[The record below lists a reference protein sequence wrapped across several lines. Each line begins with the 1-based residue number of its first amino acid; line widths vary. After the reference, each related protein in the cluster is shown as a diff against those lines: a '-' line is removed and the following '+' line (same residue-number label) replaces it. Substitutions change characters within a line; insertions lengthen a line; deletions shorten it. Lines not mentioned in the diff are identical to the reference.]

1 MTNLNRPARLNRTLL
16 GVLGVVLLAAGVFTV
31 ATHFGL
37 LTAVAADAPLVPEL
51 IDLPTWA
58 FYVTAGVA
66 IVLGL
71 LCLRWI
77 LAQLVRAPKT
87 HTWRFDQDPARG
99 RTELAASTAIT
110 PFVDEVTAYPGVHAV
125 RATLAGRREAPALAM
140 VVSAEQ
146 DGDLADIRRRIDT
159 VGLPRLRQALDLD
172 TVPVTIEFRFSNTT
186 GARAL

>member
-1 MTNLNRPARLNRTLL
+1 MTNLNRPARLNRVLL
-16 GVLGVVLLAAGVFTV
+16 GVLGFVLLAAGAFTV
-31 ATHFGL
+31 ATHFD
-37 LTAVAADAPLVPEL
+37 LTVFVADAPLAPEL
-51 IDLPTWA
+51 IEPPTWA
-58 FYVTAGVA
+58 FVVTACVA

-77 LAQLVRAPKT
+77 LAQLARAPKAR
-87 HTWRFDQDPARG
+87 TWRFEQDPALG
-99 RTELAASTAIT
+99 RTELATSTAVA

-172 TVPVTIEFRFSNTT
+172 VVPVTIEFRFSSRTR
-186 GARAL
+186 ARTL

>member
-1 MTNLNRPARLNRTLL
+1 MTSLNRPARLNRVLL
-16 GVLGVVLLAAGVFTV
+16 GVLGLVLLAGGAFAVV
-31 ATHFGL
+31 THYGL
-37 LTAVAADAPLVPEL
+37 LPGLEPDSPLTPPL
-51 IDLPTWA
+51 LDPPTWA
-58 FYVTAGVA
+58 WYATAAVA

-77 LAQLVRAPKT
+77 LAQLTSSPKT
-87 HTWRFDQDPARG
+87 HTWRYEQDPAQG
-99 RTELAASTAIT
+99 RTELAASAAIA

-146 DGDLADIRRRIDT
+146 DGDLSAIRHRIDSE
-159 VGLPRLRQALDLD
+159 GLPRLRQALDLD
-172 TVPVTIEFRFSNTT
+172 EVPVTIEFRFSTAA

>member
-1 MTNLNRPARLNRTLL
+1 MTNLNRPARLNRVLL
-16 GVLGVVLLAAGVFTV
+16 GTLGVVLLAAGAFTV
-31 ATHFGL
+31 VAHFGL
-37 LTAVAADAPLVPEL
+37 LTLVASDAPLVPEL
-51 IDLPTWA
+51 IDPPTWA

-87 HTWRFDQDPARG
+87 HTWRFDQDAARG
-99 RTELAASTAIT
+99 RTELAASTAIA

-125 RATLAGRREAPALAM
+125 RATLAGRRETPALAM

-172 TVPVTIEFRFSNTT
+172 TVPVTIEFRFSSTT

>member
-1 MTNLNRPARLNRTLL
+1 MTNLNRPARLNRVLL
-16 GVLGVVLLAAGVFTV
+16 AVVGVALLAAGAFTV
-31 ATHFGL
+31 ATHFGA
-37 LTAVAADAPLVPEL
+37 LTVMSSDATLVPEL
-51 IDLPTWA
+51 ADPPTWA

-87 HTWRFDQDPARG
+87 YTWRFEQDPSLG
-99 RTELAASTAIT
+99 RTELAANTAIT

-125 RATLAGRREAPALAM
+125 RATLAGRREAPALAL
-140 VVSAEQ
+140 VVSAGQ
-146 DGDLADIRRRIDT
+146 DGDLAEIRRRIDT

-172 TVPVTIEFRFSNTT
+172 TVPVTIEFRFSSTT